1 MSLRDKLKE
10 IKAGAAD
17 RLSPD
22 ALEVMGEATR
32 KLIASGQLAK
42 SAAVGDRIPMFAVKD
57 HDDVVVSSEDLLMKA
72 PLVLL
77 FYRGVW

>member
-1 MSLRDKLKE
+1 MSLRDTLKE
-10 IKAGAAD
+10 IKAGAVE
-17 RLSPD
+17 RIPPE

-32 KLIASGQLAK
+32 QLEASGQAER
-42 SAAVGDRIPMFAVKD
+42 SIAVGERIPTFAVKG
-57 HDDVVVSSEDLLMKA
+57 HDDVIVSSEDLLMKA